1 MRAASD
7 SFEMEKRDKKAKGRR
22 SRTAAAEVEVQK
34 LLDKKDLRKAVLW
47 SEILAPKWK
56 EL

>member
-1 MRAASD
+1 
-7 SFEMEKRDKKAKGRR
+7 MEKRDKKAKGRR